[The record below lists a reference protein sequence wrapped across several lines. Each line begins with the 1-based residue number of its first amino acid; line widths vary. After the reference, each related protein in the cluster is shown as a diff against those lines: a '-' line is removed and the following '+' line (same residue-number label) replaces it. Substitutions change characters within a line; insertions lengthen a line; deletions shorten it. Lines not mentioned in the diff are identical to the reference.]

1 MAVTLA
7 RMRKFLV
14 VAALGVLEAAAYVA
28 ADPRDLPAW
37 VVTGALAVN
46 AAGVYFVRNRPPP
59 SAEALLARRV
69 REAQQAK
76 APPFEAP

>member
-1 MAVTLA
+1 
-7 RMRKFLV
+7 MRKFLV
-14 VAALGVLEAAAYVA
+14 VAALGVLEAAAYIA
-28 ADPRDLPAW
+28 ADPRDLPPW

-69 REAQQAK
+69 RRVRESRRQQ

>member
-1 MAVTLA
+1 MTLA

-14 VAALGVLEAAAYVA
+14 VAALGVLEAAAYIA

-46 AAGVYFVRNRPPP
+46 AASVYWVRNRPPP
-59 SAEALLARRV
+59 SAEVLLARRV
-69 REAQQAK
+69 RESQQAK
-76 APPFEAP
+76 APPFDTP